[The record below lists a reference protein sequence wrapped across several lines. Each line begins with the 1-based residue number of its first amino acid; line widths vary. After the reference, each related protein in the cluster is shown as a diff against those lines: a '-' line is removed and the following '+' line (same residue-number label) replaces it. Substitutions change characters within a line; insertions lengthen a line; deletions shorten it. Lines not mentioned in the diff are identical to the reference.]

1 MGRLLIGRSVVD
13 LRIPQLPV
21 EVSSAKILNPQLLS
35 VAGPLIGKCVSI
47 EMSWVCARMSQ
58 PM

>member
-35 VAGPLIGKCVSI
+35 VAGPLIVKCVSI
-47 EMSWVCARMSQ
+47 EISWVCACVNQ

>member
-47 EMSWVCARMSQ
+47 EISWVCDV
-58 PM
+58 